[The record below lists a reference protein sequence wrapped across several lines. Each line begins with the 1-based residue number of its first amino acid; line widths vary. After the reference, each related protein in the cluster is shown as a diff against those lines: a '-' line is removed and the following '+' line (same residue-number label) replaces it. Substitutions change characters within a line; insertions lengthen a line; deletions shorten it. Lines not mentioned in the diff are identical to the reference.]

1 MNQKTI
7 RKPISCSGI
16 GLHSGKK
23 VHLSLRP
30 APEDT
35 GILFCVRDESGS
47 RFLKPSPDAVNST
60 RLATTLSRGKDAI
73 ATVEHILSAV
83 RGMGIDNIRI
93 EVQGGELPI
102 MDGSAGPFV
111 YLLRLAGT
119 LVQNAPRRVLALKKS
134 IEFARE
140 GKWIK
145 ASPSQGFS
153 VDYGIEFNHPRIGR
167 QQLSLEVTPETFARR
182 IAKARTFGFLQEV
195 EMLRAAGLALGG
207 SLENAVVLDEYG
219 VVNEDGLRFKDEFVR
234 HKVLDFVG
242 DMAMAELPLWGHF
255 EVHASGH
262 ALNNEFLRY
271 ITANADEYLEEVTLA
286 EPGTAVQG
294 VLLDRT
300 PGLVPA
306 AVA

>member
-7 RKPISCSGI
+7 RKPVSCSGI

-30 APEDT
+30 APEDA
-35 GILFCVRDESGS
+35 GILFCVRDDSGS
-47 RFLKPSPDAVNST
+47 RFLKPSPDAVRST
-60 RLATTLSRGKDAI
+60 RLATTLSRGKDSI
-73 ATVEHILSAV
+73 ATVEHILAAV
-83 RGMGIDNIRI
+83 RGMGLDNIRI

-102 MDGSAGPFV
+102 MDGSAAPFV
-111 YLLRLAGT
+111 YLLRLAG
-119 LVQNAPRRVLALKKS
+119 VQVQRAPRRVLALKKAV
-134 IEFARE
+134 EFARE

-145 ASPSQGFS
+145 ASPCQGFV

-167 QQLSLEVTPETFARR
+167 QQFSLDLTPETFARR
-182 IAKARTFGFLQEV
+182 VAKARTFGFLREV

-242 DMAMAELPLWGHF
+242 DMAMAELPLWGRF

-286 EPGTAVQG
+286 QPGAAVQG
-294 VLLDRT
+294 ALIDPVE
-300 PGLVPA
+300 GLVPA

>member
-1 MNQKTI
+1 MHQKTI
-7 RKPISCSGI
+7 RKPISCAGI

-35 GILFCVRDESGS
+35 GILFCVRDENGS
-47 RFLKPSPDAVNST
+47 RFLKPAPDSVHST
-60 RLATTLSRGKDAI
+60 RLATTLARGRDAI
-73 ATVEHILSAV
+73 ATVEHILAAI
-83 RGMGIDNIRI
+83 RGMGIDNVLI

-102 MDGSAGPFV
+102 MDGSAAPFV

-119 LVQNAPRRVLALKKS
+119 QVQNRARRVMALKKP
-134 IEFARE
+134 IEFVRE

-145 ASPSQGFS
+145 AEPFKGFA
-153 VDYGIEFNHPRIGR
+153 VDYSIEFNHPMIGR
-167 QQLSLEVTPETFARR
+167 QEFFIELTPDLFARR
-182 IAKARTFGFLQEV
+182 LAKARTFGFLQEV
-195 EMLRAAGLALGG
+195 EMLRANGLALGG
-207 SLENAVVLDEYG
+207 SLENAVVLDEFG

-242 DMAMAELPLWGHF
+242 DMAMYEAPLWGRF

-271 ITANADEYLEEVTLA
+271 ITANADEYLEEVVLGEPRAAAREKACRPMPGAAPALA
-286 EPGTAVQG
+286 
-294 VLLDRT
+294 
-300 PGLVPA
+300 
-306 AVA
+306 